1 MSGSDDG
8 NKYLIAWLQVRG
20 SRQRVDLLHEARSTI
35 ATGGITST
43 RPTSTLMQHHDQHRL
58 GERRPARQGS
68 PGVGFNSHERLSDG
82 SAQSGLDLY
91 VYGPTQTQYSVSW
104 DNSYKVVDL
113 TAAASGNFQI
123 KVKNYRLD
131 GFNEYFAVAW
141 SLT

>member
-1 MSGSDDG
+1 VNAG
-8 NKYLIAWLQVRG
+8 
-20 SRQRVDLLHEARSTI
+20 QRVKVALVWDST
-35 ATGGITST
+35 
-43 RPTSTLMQHHDQHRL
+43 PT
-58 GERRPARQGS
+58 
-68 PGVGFNSHERLSDG
+68 RLSDG
-82 SAQSGLDLY
+82 SAQSGLNLY